1 MYESLPPHRPPI
13 CSVLL
18 AYFPIPLFSISYSF
32 SPLYEM
38 KLFLRL
44 CSRYVGKLFH
54 RHENHTDWR
63 RDFCDGSK
71 LRPADP

>member
-1 MYESLPPHRPPI
+1 
-13 CSVLL
+13 
-18 AYFPIPLFSISYSF
+18 
-32 SPLYEM
+32 M